1 MTEYVGSH
9 LGEILRIVLVVAGA
23 VLLGHL
29 FGFGDASPDAS
40 SWDGSDCGHGG
51 GSGDSCD

>member
-9 LGEILRIVLVVAGA
+9 LGEILRIVLFVAGA

-29 FGFGDASPDAS
+29 FGFGDASPDTS
-40 SWDGSDCGHGG
+40 SWDGLDCGHGG